1 MIENKIDVCKFIV
14 NVFKECWV
22 VLVERDVCILSDK
35 VDMCGV
41 VNVLVVIIYNY

>member
-1 MIENKIDVCKFIV
+1 MIENKIDVCLFII

-22 VLVERDVCILSDK
+22 VLVKRDVCILSDK